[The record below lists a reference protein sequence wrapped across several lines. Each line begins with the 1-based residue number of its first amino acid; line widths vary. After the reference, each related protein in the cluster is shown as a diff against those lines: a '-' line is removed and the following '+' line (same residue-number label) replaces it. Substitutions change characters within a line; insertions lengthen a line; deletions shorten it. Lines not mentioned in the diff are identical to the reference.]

1 MLKKVIVFIVCI
13 MAAGVLITTICYAN
27 EMVAGVT
34 KSFDSKTGILVMQ
47 TASQRESTF
56 SIPLKVTVY
65 LRVKGRDIEVTD
77 EWRFLA
83 ANLMKGTKLQL
94 MQSGGSVVT
103 IWILEVPR

>member
-1 MLKKVIVFIVCI
+1 
-13 MAAGVLITTICYAN
+13 
-27 EMVAGVT
+27 
-34 KSFDSKTGILVMQ
+34 
-47 TASQRESTF
+47 
-56 SIPLKVTVY
+56 VTVY
-65 LRVKGRDIEVTD
+65 LRVEGRDIEVTD